1 MILFP
6 AAILILF
13 GLGALAMESANLFL
27 GTRRL
32 TDLASAVANDAVGAL
47 QEGTFY
53 ESGRTRLDSGAAAS
67 REQGLVDLQ
76 TGSQDRSFEA
86 VGCTIT
92 ETTTIDGPLA
102 VEVVCEATVRP
113 ILRPFWSGDEA
124 RRVSVTE
131 RATGVQSG

>member
-47 QEGTFY
+47 QEDAFY
-53 ESGRTRLDSGAAAS
+53 ESGATRLDLPAATS
-67 REQGLVDLQ
+67 REQALVGIQ
-76 TGSQDRSFEA
+76 TGTQDRSFEA
-86 VGCTIT
+86 VGCAIT
-92 ETTTIDGPLA
+92 ETTVVGGPLT

-113 ILRPFWSGDEA
+113 ILRPFWSGDDA

-131 RATGVQSG
+131 RATGVQGG

>member
-6 AAILILF
+6 AALLILF

-32 TDLASAVANDAVGAL
+32 TDLASAVASDAVGAL
-47 QEGTFY
+47 QEDAFY
-53 ESGRTRLDSGAAAS
+53 ESGATRLDAGTATA
-67 REQGLVDLQ
+67 REQVLVDIQ
-76 TGSQDRSFEA
+76 TGTQDRSFEA

-92 ETTTIDGPLA
+92 ETTATDGPLA

-124 RRVSVTE
+124 RRVTVTE
-131 RATGVQSG
+131 RAVGVQGG